1 MSRTPRLLSLLCL
14 LLIVSSLPA
23 YCETQPDLI
32 PVTVRYQDGIPQ
44 GDPSLVALRIPKID
58 DLKSIADPG
67 KVVAVGYGRSVEV
80 KHPDVSRTPGQ
91 LAVAGLILSPLDRSL
106 EKIVAPIGPG
116 RRVDAVTNTVNSF
129 GTPQVLVPA
138 LAASYFLGNRDDKDT
153 AEMAVSALASA
164 AIMTQGMK
172 YITGR
177 ARPNMP
183 DAGQFSG
190 PSSGKAHD
198 SFPSGHTA
206 AAFAVATVLANRH
219 PDQKWL
225 YYGLATAVG
234 AARVRKSAHFP
245 SDVLVGAAVGI
256 YAGNRALEGGPRL
269 SVRF

>member
-1 MSRTPRLLSLLCL
+1 MLSPRILALLTLFLVL
-14 LLIVSSLPA
+14 FSLPA

-44 GDPSLVALRIPKID
+44 GDPPLVALKIP
-58 DLKSIADPG
+58 DLKS
-67 KVVAVGYGRSVEV
+67 VVNPSNGLAVGYGRSVKV

-91 LAVAGLILSPLDRSL
+91 LAAAGLILSPLDRSL
-106 EKIVAPIGPG
+106 EKMVAPIGPG
-116 RRVDAVTNTVNSF
+116 RRVDGVTNAINSL

-138 LAASYFLGNRDDKDT
+138 LAASYFLGNKADKDT

-172 YITGR
+172 YMTGR

-183 DAGQFSG
+183 DAGHFSG
-190 PSSGKAHD
+190 PNSGKGHD
-198 SFPSGHTA
+198 SFPSGHAA
-206 AAFAVATVLANRH
+206 AAFAVATVLASRH
-219 PDQKWL
+219 PDQKYL

-245 SDVLVGAAVGI
+245 SDVLVGAAVGV
-256 YAGNRALEGGPRL
+256 YAGNRALEGRSRL
-269 SVRF
+269 LSLRF